1 MPNNWLEAFPN
12 LDLHEFEIYD
22 NVSNDMNM
30 PTFHSHSFY
39 EFHFIGDG
47 YVRRYTEN
55 AVCDMEPGCISIMP
69 PQLFH
74 RVTQEHA
81 KTSSILYRRILLY
94 VSVNFMH
101 FLETDQFKIARI
113 FDDFGHPGDRYL
125 QLNREEMSTF
135 YRPLQQIV
143 RIDRDDEPMQ
153 HLQNRAQI
161 MLLLTRLAE
170 YIANNRF
177 STWSEEPSLVYKVI
191 TYINANLSENLSLDS
206 LAARFFVSK
215 FYLAHRF
222 KEYTQ
227 LSLHQYVLIR
237 RMIYAQSLLRSGESP
252 TTVAKL
258 CGYREYS
265 SFYKVFLRETG
276 KTPRSFF

>member
-1 MPNNWLEAFPN
+1 MPNNWSEAFPN

-30 PTFHSHSFY
+30 PSFHGHSFY

-55 AVCDMEPGCISIMP
+55 TVCDMGPGCISIMP

-81 KTSSILYRRILLY
+81 KTSSVPYRRILLY

-101 FLETDQFKIARI
+101 FLEADQFKIARI

-191 TYINANLSENLSLDS
+191 AYINANLSENLSLDS